1 LRVDEGQEPSLMVP
15 ALSVLGVED
24 DGDRGC
30 SKTITKAR
38 NPESTKSRK
47 KVHHGVTEITENPA
61 AKAMG

>member
-1 LRVDEGQEPSLMVP
+1 MVP